1 MSTESPSGARAR
13 VWGAGAGVC
22 WAEKGQDAFSQQR
35 GQHVPRTQDRISWAF
50 SPKTKHSASLNAK
63 HALSDGCVCVQV
75 CPVVVVTPH
84 DGFCYS
90 SYGILYPPARAVTTA
105 ALHLPTSV
113 KSLEEYLIFLVVNV
127 FRQRFQLA
135 GALGSASGSSVT
147 QPCLARHQCCREP
160 AAFRCFQ

>member
-13 VWGAGAGVC
+13 CLGSWGRCLLGRKRPGC
-22 WAEKGQDAFSQQR
+22 LFTAEGPACAKDSRQDIVGLLSK
-35 GQHVPRTQDRISWAF
+35 D
-50 SPKTKHSASLNAK
+50 KHSASLNAK